1 MIQRHDDVV
10 HCIIKVKKCSTKH
23 PCSGSHDPDTVS
35 GPFLCVHFWPFSC
48 VYFTTKWHCAL
59 GSIGRIMSYW
69 NRLHDQVDVQV
80 RGTFGGDY
88 SPSTYNVG
96 GNFFLL
102 YSKWL
107 VQMARDLRNSHWTA
121 LHIFKFA
128 WLYRCR
134 GLQVWPRHSWCVV
147 CVCDA
152 ICNADIWGGRQIWQR
167 LMPRALL
174 PHFEPLPILLKTLDF
189 AAYFECVNSNALI
202 WL

>member
-1 MIQRHDDVV
+1 MLYQTSVLRLAWSWYGIRTIFVCTLLTIFV
-10 HCIIKVKKCSTKH
+10 CI
-23 PCSGSHDPDTVS
+23 
-35 GPFLCVHFWPFSC
+35 
-48 VYFTTKWHCAL
+48 
-59 GSIGRIMSYW
+59 
-69 NRLHDQVDVQV
+69 LHDKMTLCTWLNWSHHVILKSTAWSGRRPGPRHLWWRLWPVDLQCWQ
-80 RGTFGGDY
+80 Y
-88 SPSTYNVG
+88 
-96 GNFFLL
+96 NFFLL

-174 PHFEPLPILLKTLDF
+174 PQEHFEPLPIFLKTLDF
-189 AAYFECVNSNALI
+189 AAYFECVNSNA
-202 WL
+202 

>member
-1 MIQRHDDVV
+1 MLFIASLRSKSALPNIRAQAHMILIRYQDHFRVYTSV
-10 HCIIKVKKCSTKH
+10 HFRVYTSRQN
-23 PCSGSHDPDTVS
+23 DTVHLAQLVAS
-35 GPFLCVHFWPFSC
+35 CHTEIDCMIRSTSRSEAPLVETWP
-48 VYFTTKWHCAL
+48 
-59 GSIGRIMSYW
+59 
-69 NRLHDQVDVQV
+69 VDLQCW
-80 RGTFGGDY
+80 R
-88 SPSTYNVG
+88 
-96 GNFFLL
+96 NFFLL

-174 PHFEPLPILLKTLDF
+174 PQEHFEPLPIFLKTLDF